1 MKIGKK
7 IALGMKNISDEGWPM
22 GNKVQGGVVA
32 TIHILKIHFMI
43 LKLSLK
49 HLPFWRLRFIHFL

>member
-1 MKIGKK
+1 
-7 IALGMKNISDEGWPM
+7 M
-22 GNKVQGGVVA
+22 GNRIQGGTVA
-32 TIHILKIHFMI
+32 AIHILKIHFLI

>member
-1 MKIGKK
+1 MT
-7 IALGMKNISDEGWPM
+7 M
-22 GNKVQGGVVA
+22 GNRVQGGIVA
-32 TIHILKIHFMI
+32 AAYILKIHFLI

>member
-1 MKIGKK
+1 MR
-7 IALGMKNISDEGWPM
+7 
-22 GNKVQGGVVA
+22 NKLQGGTVA
-32 TIHILKIHFMI
+32 AVHILKIHFLI